1 MKISDLENKNIG
13 IWGLGV
19 EGKAVLKVLNQT
31 FPQKEIF
38 IIDDKNYK
46 NSQDLINDLKK
57 LDIVI
62 RSPGVSIYKPEIVEA
77 KNSGVI
83 FITEKT
89 LFFNEIE
96 GKTKTIAIT
105 GTKGKT
111 TTSTFCAY
119 LLKQMGYKV
128 LLVGNMGVP
137 AIELIREAKNVDFVV
152 AELSSYQCSD
162 LKVNIDYGVVLN
174 LFPEHIDWHKT
185 HENYYKDKLNLLNNT
200 KNPIINS
207 KDEKILSLLENK
219 NKYIEFNTENSINYK
234 DGYFFDKDKKL
245 FSTKN
250 MKLLGDHNYQNL
262 CSILTILKL
271 LNIDFLKI
279 KQEYF
284 DNFEPIEHRLEI
296 IEKNNITFVNDSIC
310 TIPEATIACYKIF
323 EQKNIYGILGGYDR
337 QQDYSKLT
345 DYIKNH
351 KNIKFLALLGQTASR
366 IAKNLQEIN
375 FNNFKICDSLKDC
388 FNILYQQAKS
398 NNNSALILS
407 PATPS
412 YDMFKNF
419 QERGNEF
426 KKYIEMVK

>member
-1 MKISDLENKNIG
+1 MKISNLENKNIG

-38 IIDDKNYK
+38 IIDDKNYN
-46 NSQDLINDLKK
+46 NSQDLVNDLKK
-57 LDIVI
+57 LDIII
-62 RSPGVSIYKPEIVEA
+62 RSPGVSIYKPEIIEA
-77 KNSGVI
+77 KKSGVV
-83 FITEKT
+83 FVTEKT
-89 LFFNEIE
+89 LFFDEIK

-119 LLKQMGYKV
+119 LLEKLGYNV

-137 AIELIREAKNVDFVV
+137 AIELIEEAKNVDFVV

-162 LKVNIDYGVVLN
+162 LKANIDYGVVLN

-185 HENYYKDKLNLLNNT
+185 HENYYKDKLNLL
-200 KNPIINS
+200 KNVSHPIING

-219 NKYIEFNTENSINYK
+219 NKCIEFNTQNSINYK

-271 LNIDFLKI
+271 LNIDFTRI

-310 TIPEATIACYKIF
+310 TIPEAAIACYKIF
-323 EQKNIYGILGGYDR
+323 KQKNIYGILGGYDR

-345 DYIKNH
+345 DYIKNQ
-351 KNIKFLALLGQTASR
+351 KNIKFLALLGQTANR

-388 FNILYQQAKS
+388 FDILYQQAKN

-407 PATPS
+407 PAATS
-412 YDMFKNF
+412 YDMYKNFTFRGQDFKNCID
-419 QERGNEF
+419 
-426 KKYIEMVK
+426 KI

>member
-1 MKISDLENKNIG
+1 MKISDLDNKNIG

-119 LLKQMGYKV
+119 LLKQIGYKV

-137 AIELIREAKNVDFVV
+137 AI
-152 AELSSYQCSD
+152 
-162 LKVNIDYGVVLN
+162 
-174 LFPEHIDWHKT
+174 
-185 HENYYKDKLNLLNNT
+185 
-200 KNPIINS
+200 
-207 KDEKILSLLENK
+207 
-219 NKYIEFNTENSINYK
+219 
-234 DGYFFDKDKKL
+234 
-245 FSTKN
+245 
-250 MKLLGDHNYQNL
+250 
-262 CSILTILKL
+262 
-271 LNIDFLKI
+271 
-279 KQEYF
+279 
-284 DNFEPIEHRLEI
+284 
-296 IEKNNITFVNDSIC
+296 
-310 TIPEATIACYKIF
+310 
-323 EQKNIYGILGGYDR
+323 
-337 QQDYSKLT
+337 
-345 DYIKNH
+345 
-351 KNIKFLALLGQTASR
+351 
-366 IAKNLQEIN
+366 
-375 FNNFKICDSLKDC
+375 
-388 FNILYQQAKS
+388 
-398 NNNSALILS
+398 
-407 PATPS
+407 
-412 YDMFKNF
+412 
-419 QERGNEF
+419 
-426 KKYIEMVK
+426 